1 MKQLVSSVTPIRIS
15 RRRMLTGAASVLGIG
30 AAAMLA
36 GCARPGKPEPVPSDD
51 SIKAAVTV
59 RAVDNSFEPQE
70 IEIAPGQAVRWVFEG
85 TMEHD
90 VVAEDGS
97 FVSELM
103 RTGSYTH
110 MFDEVGEFA
119 YDCSIHPEMTGVI
132 RVKQA

>member
-1 MKQLVSSVTPIRIS
+1 MKQLASSVVPIRIT

-36 GCARPGKPEPVPSDD
+36 GCARPGKPAVVPSDD
-51 SIKAAVTV
+51 GVKAAVTV
-59 RAVDNSFEPQE
+59 RAIDNKFEPAE

-85 TMEHD
+85 QMEHD

-97 FVSELM
+97 FVSELQKG
-103 RTGSYTH
+103 GSYTH
-110 MFDEVGEFA
+110 LFESVGEFA

-132 RVKQA
+132 RVKQM